1 MQICTLIPPSQTG
14 SSVCALLICQRA
26 SCGLFGISEFR
37 SQRNSDHHNIRNN
50 VNRMPLASFQTGFLP
65 LLSGLSLVLLCWLV
79 LSECPW
85 DTFLK
90 TLQMV
95 PGLHN
100 LRQPGSQASRKWR
113 ENQKMEREWGN
124 GEGMRNWRENA
135 EMERNSLSTFP
146 HFLFIPSLSIHF
158 LYQKLS
164 HFVANVEKT

>member
-14 SSVCALLICQRA
+14 SSVCVLLICQRA

-37 SQRNSDHHNIRNN
+37 SQRNRDHHNIRNN
-50 VNRMPLASFQTGFLP
+50 VNRTPVAPFQTGFLP

-85 DTFLK
+85 DTFLE

-100 LRQPGSQASRKWR
+100 FWQPGSRAARKWRKNEKMKRKWR
-113 ENQKMEREWGN
+113 ENE
-124 GEGMRNWRENA
+124 
-135 EMERNSLSTFP
+135 EMERDSRSTFP
-146 HFLFIPSLSIHF
+146 HFLFISSLSIHF

-164 HFVANVEKT
+164 HFVPKF